1 MKTIAFLALVAAFTL
16 GGCTGLEQY
25 PEVSKNYTTDLQNMD
40 PSFNKVQEEI
50 DAAKADPEE
59 QKRIRNAEIGRRMVV
74 INTNFEEFETSLAQ
88 ENVRVDFGVALAGI
102 GVGAV
107 GAFVTETASQ
117 VLSAMSAGL
126 AGGQAAYRK
135 AALFDQAFP
144 ALLAQM
150 RASRI
155 KVRVRI
161 IEQMSK
167 SYEEYELWMADL
179 DLRDYIFAGSL
190 PGAIA
195 ATSDDAKVKN
205 DEAEEKLA
213 DFRNT
218 KFQPDTPT
226 GVRIEAWSE
235 LSTENND
242 DLVLWLRENDLGEVG
257 HPAFFTAPVL
267 EAARAKAVKD
277 LKIPPIP

>member
-242 DLVLWLRENDLGEVG
+242 DLVLWLRENDLGEFG
-257 HPAFFTAPVL
+257 HPAFFTGPVL